1 MNKTISNNHKNN
13 YEPKS
18 DKMKQQ
24 TSFLKRAVLSLIMLM
39 LPLACVLAQGGGI
52 HVKGTVV
59 DGAGEP
65 LIGASVVVKGNTSHG
80 TVTDFDGNF
89 QLEVPSEQ
97 TIIVVSY
104 VGMQT
109 KELKVGSQRV
119 FNVVLTDNTQLSEV
133 VVVGFGQQK
142 KASVVGAITQTDSK
156 VLERTGGV
164 TSLGMALAGN
174 LPGVVT
180 MSTTGKPGDEDPEIT
195 IRGVTSW
202 NSSAPLILVD
212 GVERPMN
219 SVDINSVA
227 SISVLKD
234 ASATAVFGVRGANG
248 VILITTK
255 RGQEGKATINI
266 NASTTLKTY
275 SKLPD
280 MMDAYDALNLRNRV
294 IESEL
299 PFRPE
304 AWTYYLTQD
313 RLNKYRNPANQ
324 EEFERYPNVDW
335 VDELLKPVATS
346 YNFNI
351 NLSGGTRFVKYFV
364 NADYAHEGDIYKKV
378 PNFRGYEPGFS
389 YDRINVRSNLDFN
402 LTKTTQLHVNLSGS
416 HSVKKA
422 TQGQYENLVWSAF
435 YGISPDSFRP
445 IYSDGTFGF
454 YAPNPTQA
462 ATNSMEDLSV
472 NGIGYTNNDRMNTD
486 FTLEQSLDFITKG
499 LNVQAKLAFDNAF
512 QEGNPLTNRYRGIDD
527 TTDWEANLEK
537 WIDPDTGKPVYQ
549 GGEADQLYKF
559 DFKNNNA
566 WKTDAGQMFDGGTYR
581 RLNYSVQLNY
591 NRSFGQHTV
600 GAMGNWSR
608 EQYST
613 GSNSPH
619 YRENWVFRATYD
631 FAHRYMLE
639 YNGAYN
645 GSEIFSKE
653 NRFAFFNSGAIGWM
667 ISEEPFMKPLVEKGI
682 VDMLKL
688 RASYGEIGDD
698 YIDEKK
704 YGRWLF
710 QDKWENSGN
719 FRQSLT
725 GVDPARSPYTWWQQ
739 TQMGNTDLHWEIAKK
754 TDIAADFGFLNGL
767 ITGSFDYFHEKRSD
781 ILLGGDMRAVP
792 SYFGGK
798 APVANMGKVS
808 SSGYELDIRFNKQL
822 NKDVRL
828 WGNVAFTHAVS
839 KIKEADDP
847 MFKPEYQKKA
857 GKAINQTYTYLDY
870 GYYNNWDELY
880 GSTPHFDKDEA
891 RKPGN
896 YVILDYD
903 ADGVI
908 SQDDQIPYG
917 FTSIP
922 QNTCNFQIGVDY
934 KGWSAFVQFY
944 GTNNVSRSVGLES
957 LGGSRNTAYYEGSY
971 WSKDDQNADVPL
983 PRWLTQKSDY
993 TNGTRF
999 MYDGSYLRLK
1009 YAEISYTFSTEKWLH
1024 AAGLQSLKLYVNGNN
1039 LALWTDMPDD
1049 RESNTGGWSAYPTQR
1064 RFNIGLRVTL

>member
-1 MNKTISNNHKNN
+1 
-13 YEPKS
+13 
-18 DKMKQQ
+18 MKELKQLIRQ
-24 TSFLKRAVLSLIMLM
+24 TFLAILMLM
-39 LPLACVLAQGGGI
+39 AYSSTLYAQDI
-52 HVKGTVV
+52 TVSGTVK
-59 DGAGEP
+59 DANAEP
-65 LIGASVVVKGNTSHG
+65 LIGATVIVKGNSSMG

-89 QLEVPSEQ
+89 TLKVPSEAA
-97 TIIVVSY
+97 TLVFSY
-104 VGMQT
+104 VGMTTQ
-109 KELKVGSQRV
+109 EKVVGKQRV
-119 FNVVLTDNTQLSEV
+119 FNIVLNDNSLLEEV

-142 KASVVGAITQTDSK
+142 KESVVGAITQTNSK

-164 TSLGMALAGN
+164 TSLGQALTGN

-212 GVERPMN
+212 GVERPMS

-280 MMDAYDALNLRNRV
+280 MMDAYDALRLRNTV

-299 PFRPE
+299 PYRPE
-304 AWTYYLTQD
+304 AWSYYLTQD
-313 RLNKYRNPANQ
+313 RLHKYRYPANR
-324 EEFERYPNVDW
+324 EEMERYPNVNW
-335 VDELLKPVATS
+335 VDELLKDVATS
-346 YNFNI
+346 YTVNI
-351 NLSGGTRFVKYFV
+351 NLSGGSKWVKYFAS
-364 NADYAHEGDIYKKV
+364 ADYAHEGDIYKKV

-416 HSVKKA
+416 HAVKKA

-445 IYSDGTFGF
+445 IYSDGTFGY

-472 NGIGYTNNDRMNTD
+472 NGIGYTTDDRLNTD
-486 FTLEQSLDFITKG
+486 FTLEQNLDFITKG
-499 LNVQAKLAFDNAF
+499 LSAQVKLAFDNAF
-512 QEGNPLTNRYRGIDD
+512 NEGGRGIDD
-527 TTDWEANLEK
+527 TNDWEANLEK
-537 WIDPDTGKPVYQ
+537 WIDPETGKPTYQ
-549 GGEADQLYKF
+549 GGEPDALYKF

-566 WKTDAGQMFDGGTYR
+566 WRTGAGSVNDWLTYR

-591 NRSFGQHTV
+591 ARTFGQHTV

-608 EQYST
+608 EQYAS
-613 GSNSPH
+613 GSQSPH
-619 YRENWVFRATYD
+619 YRENYVFRVTYD
-631 FAHRYMLE
+631 FARRYMLE

-645 GSEIFSKE
+645 GSEIFSKD
-653 NRFAFFNSGAIGWM
+653 NRFAFFNSGAIGWL
-667 ISEEPFMKPLVEKGI
+667 ISEEPFMKRLVDKHI

-698 YIDEKK
+698 YINEAV
-704 YGRWLF
+704 YGRWLY
-710 QDKWENSGN
+710 QDKWENSGS
-719 FRQSLT
+719 FRQELT

-739 TQMGNTDLHWEIAKK
+739 TQQGNPDLHWEIAKK
-754 TDIAADFGFLNGL
+754 TDVAVDFGFLSGL
-767 ITGSFDYFHEKRSD
+767 ITGSIDYFKENRSD
-781 ILLGGDMRAVP
+781 ILLGGDKRAVP

-798 APVANMGKVS
+798 APVANMGKVT
-808 SSGYELDIRFNKQL
+808 SSGYEIDIRYNKQL
-822 NKDVRL
+822 NSDWRL
-828 WGNVAFTHAVS
+828 WGNVAYTHATS

-857 GKAINQTYTYLDY
+857 GKAINQTYTYLDH

-880 GSTPHFDKDEA
+880 GSTGHNDKDEA

-908 SQDDQIPYG
+908 SQDDSVPYG

-922 QNTCNFQIGVDY
+922 QNTVNFQIGVDY

-957 LGGSRNTAYYEGSY
+957 LGGTRNTAYYEGSY
-971 WSKDDQNADVPL
+971 WTADDQNADVPL

-999 MYDGSYLRLK
+999 MFDGSYLRLK
-1009 YAEISYTFSTEKWLH
+1009 YAEVSYTFSKEKWLKS
-1024 AAGLQSLKLYVNGNN
+1024 AGLESLKIFINGNN

-1064 RFNIGLRVTL
+1064 RFNLGLRVTL

>member
-1 MNKTISNNHKNN
+1 MRKLSILLLTMLFCTTMWAQNGVAIS
-13 YEPKS
+13 
-18 DKMKQQ
+18 
-24 TSFLKRAVLSLIMLM
+24 
-39 LPLACVLAQGGGI
+39 
-52 HVKGTVV
+52 GTVV
-59 DGAGEP
+59 DSNGEG
-65 LIGASVVVKGNTSHG
+65 LIGASVVVKGNTSVG

-89 QLEVPSEQ
+89 SLSVPSEKS
-97 TIIVVSY
+97 TIVISY
-104 VGMQT
+104 VGMNTQ
-109 KELKVGSQRV
+109 ELKVGSKRTFKV
-119 FNVVLTDNTQLSEV
+119 TLTDNTQLTEV

-156 VLERTGGV
+156 TLERSGGV
-164 TSLGMALAGN
+164 TSLGQALSGN

-180 MSTTGKPGDEDPEIT
+180 MSTTGKPGDEDPEIV
-195 IRGVTSW
+195 IRGVTSP
-202 NSSAPLILVD
+202 NSSSPLVLVD
-212 GVERPMN
+212 GVERPMS
-219 SVDINSVA
+219 SVDINSVQ

-266 NASTTLKTY
+266 NASTTLKSY

-280 MMDAYDALNLRNRV
+280 MMDAYDALSLRNQV

-304 AWTYYLTQD
+304 AWSYYLTQN

-335 VDELLKPVATS
+335 VDELLKDVALS
-346 YNFNI
+346 YNVNV
-351 NLSGGTRFVKYFV
+351 NLAGGTKFVKYFV
-364 NADYAHEGDIYKKV
+364 NADYSHEGDIYKKV

-416 HSVKKA
+416 HAVKKA

-445 IYSDGTFGF
+445 IYSDGSFG
-454 YAPNPTQA
+454 YYRPNPTQA

-472 NGIGYTNNDRMNTD
+472 NGIGYTTNDRLNTD
-486 FTLEQSLDFITKG
+486 FTLEQDLSFITKG
-499 LNVQAKLAFDNAF
+499 LNIQAKLAFDNAF
-512 QEGNPLTNRYRGIDD
+512 QEGNPWTRQFRGVDD
-527 TTDWEANLEK
+527 TTDWEDNPHK
-537 WIDPDTGKPVYQ
+537 WIDPDTGRAYTDVDPD
-549 GGEADQLYKF
+549 ALYKF

-566 WKTDAGQMFDGGTYR
+566 WKTGAGEMFDGGLYR

-591 NRSFGQHTV
+591 SRTFGQHTV

-608 EQYST
+608 EQYAT
-613 GSNSPH
+613 GSESPH

-645 GSEIFSKE
+645 GSEIFSKD

-667 ISEEPFMKPLVEKGI
+667 VSEEKFMKPLLDKHI
-682 VDMLKL
+682 IDMLKI

-698 YIDEKK
+698 YIDENK

-710 QDKWENSGN
+710 RDTWTNSGN
-719 FRQSLT
+719 YRQDMT
-725 GVDPARSPYTWWQQ
+725 GVDPAKSPYTWWQQ
-739 TQMGNTDLHWEIAKK
+739 TQIGNNDLQWELAKK
-754 TDIAADFGFLNGL
+754 TDIAVDFGFLGGL
-767 ITGSFDYFHEKRSD
+767 ITGSFDYFHENRSN

-798 APVANMGKVS
+798 APVANKGKVK
-808 SSGYELDIRFNKQL
+808 SSGYELDLRFSKPFNRDL
-822 NKDVRL
+822 RL

-839 KIKEADDP
+839 EWVEADDP

-857 GKAINQTYTYLDY
+857 GKAIDQTYTYLDN
-870 GYYNNWDELY
+870 GKINNWDELY
-880 GSTPHFDKDEA
+880 GSTPHDEYDDDGG
-891 RKPGN
+891 RKPGS
-896 YVILDYD
+896 YIILDYD
-903 ADGVI
+903 GDGVI
-908 SQDDQIPYG
+908 SQNDQIPYG
-917 FTSIP
+917 FTGHP
-922 QNTCNFQIGVDY
+922 QNTVNFQIGVDY

-944 GTNNVSRSVGLES
+944 GTNNVSRAVSLES
-957 LGGSRNTAYYEGSY
+957 LGGTRNTAYHEGSY
-971 WSKDDQNADVPL
+971 WTSQSMNADVPL
-983 PRWLTQKSDY
+983 PRWLTQKSSY
-993 TNGTRF
+993 ANGTRF

-1009 YAEISYTFSTEKWLH
+1009 YAEISYTFSKEKWLKS
-1024 AAGLQSLKLYVNGNN
+1024 AGLQSLKLYVNGNN

-1064 RFNIGLRVTL
+1064 RFNLGLRVTL